1 MKASMSWLLLAAT
14 NLLLPVG
21 LLLFAKGFFPYKPF
35 LPGLAEFDGRVS
47 SVPKIFD
54 KVVFMVVDAL
64 RSDFVFSEESGFG
77 FTQSLISSGSAIPFT
92 AHATSPTITM
102 PRVKGL
108 TTGSVP
114 GFLDVILN
122 FAESDSAVTLASQDN
137 WLAQI
142 VNRKGKLVMYGDDT
156 WAKLFP
162 GMFIRSDPTSS
173 FFVSDFTE
181 VDNNVTRHIDDE
193 LQRDDWEG
201 MIMHYL
207 GVDHIGHKAGP
218 KSPNMIP
225 KQREMDGIVKGI
237 FTAIEEKEHLKDTLF
252 VLAGDHGMN
261 DAGNHGGSGL
271 GETSPALVFMSP
283 KFKKSFSGTKC
294 PAEFREEFDY
304 YTTVE
309 QNDVVPSLAGLLG
322 FPVPRNNLGVFIP
335 SLLHM
340 WDVEDRISLALAN
353 AKQLLTIVKAAHT
366 DFDSRSVS
374 HADCKGVGDD
384 VDELACLWS
393 KSVFSQ
399 HLTEGKG
406 NPEAALASLLKFSA
420 KCQDVLS
427 SASSN
432 YDITLMVTGIAF
444 VLLGFLC
451 SLIGLFPILEKPCL
465 ANVMFFVLTAAYAVM
480 MFASSYVEEEHNF
493 WYWAA
498 SGWFFLLFLKAYVLV
513 LSPDSDQSLRK
524 LNSQRTSNSDAF
536 RIFLI
541 IPMLRIARR
550 WNQTGQKHAG
560 APDITK
566 GFLSENINLLWL
578 LVLFT
583 YTDIFSRIVRNT
595 FRNIPGRAAGFIF
608 GILTIGAA
616 LTFKL
621 CFAAQDTPDLIANW
635 LKPLALYTEELDMS
649 LISLARTTFISL
661 STIILYTILFET
673 RKKGPDATHTIS
685 TTLLTL
691 LPIFL
696 ATQTKLLNIPLL
708 HLLTLAIRLL
718 SSSSLTSTDLTLS
731 ALILSHFTFFAYG
744 GANAISSVDLSNSY
758 NGVSGYSI
766 AIVAFLTFVSN
777 WIGPIYCSSAATVAI
792 TTTARKREDGVG
804 LRRHLMLL
812 SLFCCV
818 ATGAVMLACTVLRTH
833 LFIWTVFSPK
843 YLFAMAWVVWHLGVN
858 LLLGG
863 VLVLVGRVGL
873 E

>member
-1 MKASMSWLLLAAT
+1 MKALMSWLLLVVT

-35 LPGLAEFDGRVS
+35 LPGLAEFDGGVS
-47 SVPKIFD
+47 SAPKMFD
-54 KVVFMVVDAL
+54 RVVFMVIDAL

-92 AHATSPTITM
+92 AHADSPTITM

-122 FAESDSAVTLASQDN
+122 FAESESAVTLASQDS
-137 WLAQI
+137 WLAQL
-142 VNRKGKLVMYGDDT
+142 VNRGGRLVMYGDDT

-162 GMFIRSDPTSS
+162 GMFTRSDPTSS

-225 KQREMDGIVKGI
+225 KQQEMDGIVKRI
-237 FTAIEEKEHLKDTLF
+237 FTAIEEREHLKNTLF

-294 PAEFREEFDY
+294 PAKFREGFDY
-304 YTTVE
+304 YRTVE
-309 QNDVVPSLAGLLG
+309 QNDFVPSLAGLLG
-322 FPVPRNNLGVFIP
+322 FPVPRNNLGVLIP

-340 WDVEDRISLALAN
+340 WNVEDRISLALAN
-353 AKQLLTIVKAAHT
+353 AKQLLTIVKVAHT
-366 DFDSRSVS
+366 NFDSRNVGSI
-374 HADCKGVGDD
+374 DCIDVGDD
-384 VDELACLWS
+384 VDELACLWNES
-393 KSVFSQ
+393 ISSQ
-399 HLTEGKG
+399 YFTEGKE
-406 NPEAALASLLKFSA
+406 NPEVALASLLKFSA

-432 YDITLMVTGIAF
+432 YDLTLMATGIAF
-444 VLLGFLC
+444 VLLGLLC
-451 SLIGLFPILEKPCL
+451 SLIGLVPILERSRL
-465 ANVMFFVLTAAYAVM
+465 ANLMFFATTAAYVVM

-493 WYWAA
+493 WYWVA
-498 SGWFFLLFLKAYVLV
+498 SGWLFLLFLKVNG
-513 LSPDSDQSLRK
+513 DG
-524 LNSQRTSNSDAF
+524 F
-536 RIFLI
+536 RILLI

-560 APDITK
+560 ASDITK
-566 GFLSENINLLWL
+566 DFLPEKVNLLWF

-583 YTDIFSRIVRNT
+583 YTDMFGRIVKNT

-608 GILTIGAA
+608 GFSTIGAA

-621 CFAAQDTPDLIANW
+621 CFAAQDTPDLIADW
-635 LKPLALYTEELDMS
+635 LKPLVLYTEELDMS

-661 STIILYTILFET
+661 GTIILYTILFET
-673 RKKGPDATHTIS
+673 RRKGPNATHTIS
-685 TTLLTL
+685 TILLTL

-708 HLLTLAIRLL
+708 YLLTLTIRLL
-718 SSSSLTSTDLTLS
+718 SSSSSSLTSTDLTLS
-731 ALILSHFTFFAYG
+731 TLILSHFTFFAYG

-777 WIGPIYCSSAATVAI
+777 WIGPIYCSFAATVAI
-792 TTTARKREDGVG
+792 TATARKREDGMG
-804 LRRHLMLL
+804 LIRHLMCL
-812 SLFCCV
+812 SLFCCA

-843 YLFAMAWVVWHLGVN
+843 YLFAMVWVVWHLGVN

-863 VLVLVGRVGL
+863 VLVLAGRVGL